1 MKLYQRANS
10 RMCILGCVKW
20 GFCVDSLIGE
30 FDWGVSIGVIHYS
43 NMYGFS
49 DIYVYKVRCVIMQK
63 VE

>member
-1 MKLYQRANS
+1 
-10 RMCILGCVKW
+10 MCILGCVKW

-49 DIYVYKVRCVIMQK
+49 DIYVYKVRCVSMQT